1 MTSRVQAPAPPSG
14 LGQAAP
20 SGRTRNHGELDGGPR
35 GFRGCCAALPG
46 SPGLSR
52 ALRVGGHKSKPG
64 RAWTRLS
71 GDGAPG
77 GALGGAPAEPG
88 TGPGRAARAQ
98 RRAGH
103 EPAWGGERRLPA
115 GATCS
120 VHMGPPRNQPTTCTR
135 RGPWSQALTDR
146 SSLAWRC
153 ANMLLKTRS
162 GVKSPLKPPAPGT
175 GSPGCRRGVWCVA
188 CGVWEPPA
196 HRPLWAFTGRAHGR
210 NSGHRVRHSWS
221 SSPFGAPCTFSR
233 QEDTLTCPR

>member
-1 MTSRVQAPAPPSG
+1 MGAVLLSR
-14 LGQAAP
+14 
-20 SGRTRNHGELDGGPR
+20 
-35 GFRGCCAALPG
+35 ALPG
-46 SPGLSR
+46 SPGLSGWEAR
-52 ALRVGGHKSKPG
+52 EQAGQSMDQTVWG
-64 RAWTRLS
+64 RCSRRRS
-71 GDGAPG
+71 GRCSCGARDR
-77 GALGGAPAEPG
+77 
-88 TGPGRAARAQ
+88 GPGRAARAQ
-98 RRAGH
+98 RRAGR

-120 VHMGPPRNQPTTCTR
+120 VHTGPPRNQPTTCTR

>member
-1 MTSRVQAPAPPSG
+1 MGAVLLSR
-14 LGQAAP
+14 
-20 SGRTRNHGELDGGPR
+20 
-35 GFRGCCAALPG
+35 ALPG
-46 SPGLSR
+46 SPGLSGWEGATASR
-52 ALRVGGHKSKPG
+52 AEHGPHCLGTVLQAALWAVLLRSPG
-64 RAWTRLS
+64 PRAR
-71 GDGAPG
+71 PCR
-77 GALGGAPAEPG
+77 PRPE
-88 TGPGRAARAQ
+88 
-98 RRAGH
+98 AGWA

-162 GVKSPLKPPAPGT
+162 GVKSPFKPPAPGT
-175 GSPGCRRGVWCVA
+175 RSPGCRRGVWCVA

-210 NSGHRVRHSWS
+210 NSGHCVRHSWS

>member
-1 MTSRVQAPAPPSG
+1 M
-14 LGQAAP
+14 L
-20 SGRTRNHGELDGGPR
+20 
-35 GFRGCCAALPG
+35 CC

-52 ALRVGGHKSKPG
+52 APPGSLGG
-64 RAWTRLS
+64 RAREQAGQSMDQTVWGRCSRRRS
-71 GDGAPG
+71 GRCSCGARDR
-77 GALGGAPAEPG
+77 
-88 TGPGRAARAQ
+88 GPGRAARAQ
-98 RRAGH
+98 RRAGR

>member
-1 MTSRVQAPAPPSG
+1 MASRVQAPAPPSG

-46 SPGLSR
+46 SPGLSGWEGTR
-52 ALRVGGHKSKPG
+52 ANRAEHGPDCLGTVLQAALWAVLLRSPG
-64 RAWTRLS
+64 PRARPCRPRPEAGW
-71 GDGAPG
+71 
-77 GALGGAPAEPG
+77 
-88 TGPGRAARAQ
+88 ARACL
-98 RRAGH
+98 
-103 EPAWGGERRLPA
+103 GGERRLPA

-120 VHMGPPRNQPTTCTR
+120 VHTGPPRNQPTTCTR

-188 CGVWEPPA
+188 CGS
-196 HRPLWAFTGRAHGR
+196 RPLTGPC
-210 NSGHRVRHSWS
+210 GHSLVEHTGGTQDTVFVTAGVRHPLGLPALSADRKT
-221 SSPFGAPCTFSR
+221 P
-233 QEDTLTCPR
+233 